1 MKKISIKNNIFM
13 IGKKNGQRKLDYYL
27 KMRDGRE
34 YYMFTRDH
42 SASCYEICK
51 SAIPVNKVLQIRNR
65 NTAIMGLVKY
75 LNFMMPYFV
84 EYYGLKKCS

>member
-13 IGKKNGQRKLDYYL
+13 IAKKNGQRKLDYYL

-51 SAIPVNKVLQIRNR
+51 SAIPVNKV
-65 NTAIMGLVKY
+65 TAIMGLVKY